1 MVNAGLT
8 KAEGGPPVRRYR
20 YRTTVLTGRWR
31 DSYAAA
37 VDDAARARQI
47 MFDTERKSE
56 FRWIVPGSIEE
67 DEETPAEKARK
78 G

>member
-1 MVNAGLT
+1 M
-8 KAEGGPPVRRYR
+8 RRYR

-31 DSYAAA
+31 DSFAAA
-37 VDDAARARQI
+37 VGDAARARQI
-47 MFDTERKSE
+47 IFDADNKSD

-67 DEETPAEKARK
+67 RDEAPAQDRRK